1 MISILVPTFG
11 RPDRL
16 RSVATNA
23 LDNTD
28 TDCEVVFIVEADDD
42 DTMRAAFA
50 LDDELPEVRCV
61 VNERSRNYAGA
72 CNTGYHRTTGEWL
85 FCGADDLRFHPGWD
99 RAALRAGGL
108 VVGTNDLL
116 NPFVLGGTHATHYL
130 VARSYLDDPGGV
142 ADGGHGSFL
151 NEIFRHNYTDTEFI
165 DTARFRGVFKPCLES
180 VVEHMHFC
188 NGKAVMDQTYE
199 KGQADV
205 SRDAEVYRSR
215 WHLWGGISNHG
226 GL

>member
-42 DTMRAAFA
+42 DTMVAAFA
-50 LDDELPEVRCV
+50 LDDEFPEVRCV
-61 VNERSRNYAGA
+61 VNDRTHNYAGA
-72 CNTGYHRTTGEWL
+72 CNTAYQRTTGEWL
-85 FCGADDLRFHPGWD
+85 FCGADDLRFHSGWD
-99 RAALRAGGL
+99 RAALRTGAP

-116 NPFVLGGTHATHYL
+116 NPYVLAGTHATHYL
-130 VARSYLDDPGGV
+130 AARSYLDGVGGV
-142 ADGGHGSFL
+142 ADGGPGSFL
-151 NEIFRHNYTDTEFI
+151 NEAYDHNYTDTEFI
-165 DTARFRGVFKPCLES
+165 DTARFRGAFKPCLES
-180 VVEHMHFC
+180 VVEHVHFAA
-188 NGKAVMDQTYE
+188 GKATMDDTYVR
-199 KGQADV
+199 GQSLV
-205 SRDAEVYRSR
+205 SVDAELYRSR